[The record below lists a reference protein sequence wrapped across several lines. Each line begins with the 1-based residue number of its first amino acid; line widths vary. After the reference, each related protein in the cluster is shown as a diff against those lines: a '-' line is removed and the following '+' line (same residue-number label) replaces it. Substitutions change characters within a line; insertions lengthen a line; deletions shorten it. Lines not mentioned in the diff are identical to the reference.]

1 MYPPFSPTF
10 ALGPFTI
17 HWYGVFM
24 ALAIFIAPL
33 LASRYVARRG
43 QDGDNVWNM
52 LFWILIP
59 ALLGARLYFVFIQSP
74 RGPTGLGYY
83 LANPLQIL
91 AIWKGG
97 IHIYG
102 ALIFGVIAML
112 IYMRVKKLPA
122 LIYLDAVAMALP
134 LSQAIGRLG
143 NFINQEL
150 YGPPTTLPW
159 GLRIDDAH
167 RVPPYTNLSLY
178 PESDRFQPLFLYEML
193 WNLLGFALLFWIS
206 RRFEKRLRD
215 GDLLLMYLIWYPLG
229 RFFLEF
235 LRSDSWFFPGTPFNV
250 VHLIS
255 AVVIISSSILLV
267 LRHRNWPGRTE
278 EVATLTTGGEA
289 QIEEASAPIVPAE
302 G

>member
-1 MYPPFSPTF
+1 MYPPFPAAF
-10 ALGPFTI
+10 QVGPLTI

-33 LASRYVARRG
+33 IVSRYVRSRG
-43 QDGDNVWNM
+43 QDGDQVWNM

-59 ALLGARLYFVFIQSP
+59 ALLGARLYYVFIQAP
-74 RGPTGLGYY
+74 PGPTGSGYY

-102 ALIFGVIAML
+102 ALIGGGIALL
-112 IYMRVKKLPA
+112 IYVRRKKLPA
-122 LIYLDAVAMALP
+122 LIFLDGVALVLP

-143 NFINQEL
+143 NFMNQEL

-167 RVPPYTNLSLY
+167 RIAPYNNLARY
-178 PESDRFQPLFLYEML
+178 PESVRFHPLFLYEMI
-193 WNLLGFALLFWIS
+193 WNLIGFALISWIT
-206 RRFEKRLRD
+206 RRFANRLRD
-215 GDLLLMYLIWYPLG
+215 GDILLMYLIWYPLG

-235 LRSDSWFFPGTPFNV
+235 LRSDSWFFPGTPFDL
-250 VHLIS
+250 VHILSALVILTS
-255 AVVIISSSILLV
+255 AVLLV
-267 LRHRNWPGRTE
+267 LRHHNWSGREPLTQPAANDDE
-278 EVATLTTGGEA
+278 TRQTTQAGINTLSTN
-289 QIEEASAPIVPAE
+289 
-302 G
+302 